1 MGKDIIDTTNTSVSI
16 VDKSKRK
23 ISAKTKN
30 YLVIG
35 GSILVVVAVIVFV
48 YWRKKNGS

>member
-16 VDKSKRK
+16 VDKSNKR

-35 GSILVVVAVIVFV
+35 ASVLVVVAVAVFV